1 MDNIILAIETSIKA
15 GSLALLNNA
24 DVIGSWT
31 GNNDVSRSEDLI
43 PQIGLLLER
52 HQIESG
58 SIQKIAVSVG
68 PGSFTGIRVGIAVA
82 KGLAFA
88 LERQLVGVSIF
99 EAIAFANLSKTEKDA
114 QKKTVIVSAGRDLY
128 FWQSFQGAVAG
139 DDGVI
144 GDQLFL
150 ESRLN
155 DYETSMILA
164 EQNAFESL
172 FRNNFEFLSKTQT
185 VNDNYAELVGKCAV
199 DKSGKP
205 EDVLPLYIRPAVV
218 IKK

>member
-24 DVIGSWT
+24 DVIDSWT

-52 HQIESG
+52 NQIES
-58 SIQKIAVSVG
+58 SNIQKIAVSVG

-88 LERQLVGVSIF
+88 LDCQLVGVSIF
-99 EAIAFANLSKTEKDA
+99 EAIAFSLSKTEKDA

-128 FWQSFQGAVAG
+128 FWQNFQGVIA
-139 DDGVI
+139 DGNGVT

-155 DYETSMILA
+155 DYEASLILA
-164 EQNAFESL
+164 EQSASESL
-172 FRNNFEFLSKTQT
+172 FRNDFKLLSKTQT
-185 VNDNYAELVGKCAV
+185 VIDNYAELIGKCAV
-199 DKSGKP
+199 NKSGKL
-205 EDVLPLYIRPAVV
+205 EDVSPLYIRPAVV